1 MRLDAYLVD
10 MGYFKSRARAKAAV
24 LAGSVKVNAK
34 VIKKVSKDVSSLD
47 EIEVEAGLDMPRGY
61 FKLKRIQAESGI
73 LKPGDRVLD
82 LGSSAGGFLSFAS
95 ESVAYIKGVEFS
107 RDFRSEL
114 GKIAYEKENVEV
126 MFGDVFS
133 LPLKSISKEPVD
145 VILSD
150 MTLEPEAAIKALEK
164 VLPLLKP
171 QGKLLQVF
179 KMQKRKNPK
188 PILSKIEALGLDIL
202 QVIESE
208 KQEIYVIAKKSL

>member
-10 MGYFKSRARAKAAV
+10 MGYFKSRARAKAAI

-95 ESVAYIKGVEFS
+95 EIVAYIKGVEFS

-150 MTLEPEAAIKALEK
+150 MTLEPEAAIKALER

>member
-95 ESVAYIKGVEFS
+95 EIVAYIKGVEFS

>member
-1 MRLDAYLVD
+1 MD

-95 ESVAYIKGVEFS
+95 EIVAYIKGVEFS